1 MAGITVREL
10 ITKLGFDVDDAKLK
24 KFESSVNLAK
34 KAALAL
40 SGAVAGAA
48 VGLFAITKSAAA
60 AGEEIKAGSEQVG
73 LTIEEFQKF
82 RHAAELAEVDTA
94 NFATGMKFL
103 ARSVGEAVTGSKEAQ
118 AVFS

>member
-60 AGEEIKAGSEQVG
+60 AGEEIKASAERLG

-82 RHAAELAEVDTA
+82 RQELRVEERLAA
-94 NFATGMKFL
+94 
-103 ARSVGEAVTGSKEAQ
+103 
-118 AVFS
+118 